1 MNTAWQ
7 VVHCTRPDG
16 ETTQPNTGIVG
27 VARQAATCAAAGLM
41 EELKTRREE
50 EGEDTLDTRLG
61 GVKELAVGRCVV
73 AIDGDGAVCAGR
85 FDGLSHV
92 SSPCRWLSVA
102 MRHREGKAL
111 KDQAFGEK
119 IGASPL
125 NAMECGGDNRFEHMS
140 LCVNE

>member
-1 MNTAWQ
+1 MRRKHAGRIALPCGGAKKCVWNSY
-7 VVHCTRPDG
+7 
-16 ETTQPNTGIVG
+16 TQ
-27 VARQAATCAAAGLM
+27 
-41 EELKTRREE
+41 
-50 EGEDTLDTRLG
+50 DTLDTRLG
-61 GVKELAVGRCVV
+61 VVKELAVGRFVV
-73 AIDGDGAVCAGR
+73 EIDGDGAVCAGR